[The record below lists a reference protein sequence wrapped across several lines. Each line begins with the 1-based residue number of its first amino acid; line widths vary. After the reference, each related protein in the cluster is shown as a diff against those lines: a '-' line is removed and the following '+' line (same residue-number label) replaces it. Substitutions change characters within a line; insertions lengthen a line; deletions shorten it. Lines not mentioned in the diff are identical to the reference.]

1 MSIEKLKNKIKSY
14 AIKNNLTVQEAWD
27 KYFFD
32 SLLIKLSLSNY
43 KDNFILKGG
52 FLLENIIGIQNRTT
66 LDIDF
71 SYRLND
77 ISEEVLSKK
86 ISAVLKVKT
95 KDKVLLELRDI
106 EPINKEE
113 KYDGYRVRINAT
125 IGNVK
130 KYLVLI

>member
-43 KDNFILKGG
+43 KGNFVLKGG

-71 SYRLND
+71 SYR
-77 ISEEVLSKK
+77 
-86 ISAVLKVKT
+86 
-95 KDKVLLELRDI
+95 
-106 EPINKEE
+106 
-113 KYDGYRVRINAT
+113 
-125 IGNVK
+125 
-130 KYLVLI
+130 

>member
-43 KDNFILKGG
+43 KDNFVLKGG

-77 ISEEVLSKK
+77 ISEEVLNKK
-86 ISAVLKVKT
+86 KCSFKSQNKRWGFIRT
-95 KDKVLLELRDI
+95 KRYRT
-106 EPINKEE
+106 NK
-113 KYDGYRVRINAT
+113 
-125 IGNVK
+125 
-130 KYLVLI
+130 

>member
-43 KDNFILKGG
+43 KDNFVLKGG

-86 ISAVLKVKT
+86 NKRSFKNQNNKQNKDRKLIKKGSCVLY
-95 KDKVLLELRDI
+95 
-106 EPINKEE
+106 EPHLFS
-113 KYDGYRVRINAT
+113 
-125 IGNVK
+125 GNYFK
-130 KYLVLI
+130 I